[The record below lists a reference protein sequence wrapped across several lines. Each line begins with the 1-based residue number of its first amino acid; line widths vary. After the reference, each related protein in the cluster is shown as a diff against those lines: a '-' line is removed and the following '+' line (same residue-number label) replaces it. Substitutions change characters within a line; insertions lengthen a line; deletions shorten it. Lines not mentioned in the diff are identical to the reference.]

1 VCGMLIRSPPSTIAS
16 VAVAIESALGY
27 RYRHV
32 WTATLPL
39 AALLVERLGGAAGVL
54 LPGLLASLGEMAA
67 VREKASWPALQATLG
82 TVLRIMGP
90 ERVLAAMPLN
100 LEVSQ
105 PGKTAVHPHPC
116 RC

>member
-1 VCGMLIRSPPSTIAS
+1 MLTAERRRGMLTCSPPSTIAS

-67 VREKASWPALQATLG
+67 VREKASWPALQ
-82 TVLRIMGP
+82 
-90 ERVLAAMPLN
+90 
-100 LEVSQ
+100 VSVKCTT
-105 PGKTAVHPHPC
+105 PYEFIPPP
-116 RC
+116 